1 MKKAYDNF
9 QKLFSAYYHKFSNIA
24 YKNSLKLINHDH
36 KLTRYNEEKKYH
48 VEEMNERSNM
58 IFVEGVN
65 IVLNPFSE
73 NQIEFEKPS
82 LLASI
87 Q

>member
-1 MKKAYDNF
+1 MIIDSQVIMKK
-9 QKLFSAYYHKFSNIA
+9 
-24 YKNSLKLINHDH
+24 
-36 KLTRYNEEKKYH
+36 EEKKEKYH

-58 IFVEGVN
+58 IFIEGVD
-65 IVLNPFSE
+65 IVLYPFSK